1 MHTIDTIQEFLL
13 SENLLQKEAIL
24 FGDFEV
30 TSINRRNQNIQITTL
45 NDTNFLIKQ
54 SKNLN
59 SENAKTLKKEAQFYN
74 YFKESLPN
82 LKIYLP
88 EVKYVDLQKNILVMT
103 FYRDAM
109 PLWKYYNEKTI
120 DKFPLK
126 TIKTIGKLLGE
137 IHITF
142 SKETIIK
149 DQALD
154 FLNDELP
161 FIFNLYK
168 PHPSRLSYLGGGG
181 YYFIKHLQNQ
191 QDIML
196 IFNKIPNIWNK
207 NALIHGDIKLD
218 NFIVLD
224 PVNKESTNI
233 KLVDWEML
241 QFGDTAWDL
250 AGVFNDFMFWWIITM
265 PDNKSAEEMIKN
277 ARFPFYKLHPAINIF
292 WETYCKTLEL
302 SAEENSNLLK
312 KVMLFTGFR
321 LLQTSFEIASKFNT
335 MPSIAEVFLN
345 LGKSIIRKPEFSQE
359 NLFGI
364 LKKEAIS

>member
-13 SENLLQKEAIL
+13 SENLLEKEAII
-24 FGDFEV
+24 FGDFEA

-54 SKNLN
+54 VKDLN

-74 YFKESLPN
+74 YFNTTLPN
-82 LKIYLP
+82 LKKYLP
-88 EVKYVDLQKNILVMT
+88 EIKFVDIQKNILVMT
-103 FYRDAM
+103 FYKEAM
-109 PLWKYYNEKTI
+109 PLWRYYNEKTI
-120 DKFPLK
+120 DKFPLN
-126 TIKTIGKLLGE
+126 TVKTIGKLLGE

-142 SKETIIK
+142 SKNEIFQDK
-149 DQALD
+149 NLD

-181 YYFIKHLQNQ
+181 YYFIEQLQQQ
-191 QDIML
+191 QDIMMV
-196 IFNKIPNIWNK
+196 FNKIPTIWKK

-224 PVNKESTNI
+224 PENKASSTI

-250 AGVFNDFMFWWIITM
+250 AGVFNDFIFWWIITM

-277 ARFPFYKLHPAINIF
+277 ARFPFHKLHPAINLF
-292 WETYCKTLEL
+292 WDSYCETLTLNNQK
-302 SAEENSNLLK
+302 NSELLK
-312 KVMLFTGFR
+312 KVILFTGFR
-321 LLQTSFEIASKFNT
+321 LLQTSFEIASKFNE

-345 LGKSIIRKPEFSQE
+345 LGKSIIRKPESSQE

-364 LKKEAIS
+364 LKKETIS